1 MQWQTRYLL
10 SRNNYYKVSI
20 MKNEIP
26 GYVEAVQYLTF
37 YIDLT
42 NKLDNNY
49 NPYAR

>member
-26 GYVEAVQYLTF
+26 GYVEAVQYLT